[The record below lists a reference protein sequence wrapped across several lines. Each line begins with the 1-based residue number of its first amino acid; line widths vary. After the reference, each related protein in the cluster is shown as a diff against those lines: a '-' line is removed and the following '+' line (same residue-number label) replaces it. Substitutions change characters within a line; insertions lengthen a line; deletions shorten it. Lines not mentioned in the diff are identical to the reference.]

1 MYAHLKP
8 SVRGIDS
15 YPFFDVYNKPKS
27 SVFSD
32 ARMYTFPFMWDAKHS
47 TDAPREYVEQA
58 LSTRHSYTEGR
69 FLRYRKKWPWNG
81 IRPISFT
88 TQFNRN
94 VKKDIP
100 YFQRRFR

>member
-1 MYAHLKP
+1 MYTHLKP
-8 SVRGIDS
+8 SARGINS
-15 YPFFDVYNKPKS
+15 YPFFDVYNKPKN

-47 TDAPREYVEQA
+47 TDAPEEYVEPII
-58 LSTRHSYTEGR
+58 STRQNYTEGR
-69 FLRYRKKWPWNG
+69 FIMYRKKWPRSG
-81 IRPISFT
+81 RRPISFT

-100 YFQRRFR
+100 YFQKRFR